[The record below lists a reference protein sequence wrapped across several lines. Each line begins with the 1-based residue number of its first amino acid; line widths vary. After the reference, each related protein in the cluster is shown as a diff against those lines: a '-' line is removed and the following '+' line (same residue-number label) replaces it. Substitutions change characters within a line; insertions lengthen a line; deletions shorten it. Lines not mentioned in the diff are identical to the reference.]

1 MPFVVLVRTGQEEG
15 DPNGEVRISIP
26 RRRRGLPGRAHTRTA
41 EGVRGHLQV
50 VRDQRPQDHRR
61 RRRAAADADGHDRPA
76 RQRDDEGQRG
86 PLHRVEGAHR
96 RLRNDRGPRP
106 RCRDRD
112 REELAGRQRR
122 GAPDRRALS
131 ANITSDAVAAVFHE
145 EAGRLT
151 AALVKRLG
159 DFDLAEECVQ
169 DALVS
174 ALEHWP
180 REGIPQNPGAWL
192 MTTARRKGIDR
203 LRREKR
209 YQEKLA
215 ELEEPSMSTP
225 RASLP
230 DERLELIFTCCH
242 PALAREAQVA
252 LTLRSVAGLTT
263 AEIARAYLATESTI
277 AQRLVRAK
285 RKIVD
290 ARIPFRVPDRE
301 ELPDR
306 LEEVLAVLY
315 LMFNEGYLATGQ
327 RGASDRDLAKEAEW
341 LTGLLAALM
350 PDEPEVLGL
359 LALMRFHL
367 ARAEAR
373 FDSQGRLV
381 LLRDQD
387 RNRWD
392 RARIDETF
400 ALVGRFLALRRPGP
414 YQLQA
419 LIAGAHADA
428 KTWEAT
434 RWPDILRSYDALLEL
449 NDSPVVRLNR
459 AIALWHVRGAE
470 DAYIELF
477 SLAEELDRYH
487 LYHAT
492 RGELLR
498 ALGRPDE
505 ARAAD
510 RRALELT
517 ENPAERA
524 LLAARLG

>member
-1 MPFVVLVRTGQEEG
+1 M
-15 DPNGEVRISIP
+15 
-26 RRRRGLPGRAHTRTA
+26 
-41 EGVRGHLQV
+41 
-50 VRDQRPQDHRR
+50 
-61 RRRAAADADGHDRPA
+61 
-76 RQRDDEGQRG
+76 
-86 PLHRVEGAHR
+86 
-96 RLRNDRGPRP
+96 
-106 RCRDRD
+106 
-112 REELAGRQRR
+112 
-122 GAPDRRALS
+122 
-131 ANITSDAVAAVFHE
+131 AAVFHE

-180 REGIPQNPGAWL
+180 LEGIPNNPGAWL

-203 LRREKR
+203 LRRAKR
-209 YQEKLA
+209 YEEKIA
-215 ELEEPSMSTP
+215 QLEESPMSTP
-225 RASLP
+225 SASLP

-263 AEIARAYLATESTI
+263 PEIARAFLVPEATI

-290 ARIPFRVPDRE
+290 AKIPFRVPEHD

-306 LEEVLAVLY
+306 IDEVLTVLY

-341 LTGLLAALM
+341 LTSLLAGLM
-350 PDEPEVLGL
+350 PDEPEILGL
-359 LALMRFHL
+359 VALMRFNL

-373 FDSQGRLV
+373 FDASGQIV
-381 LLRDQD
+381 LLQRQD
-387 RNRWD
+387 RTKWD
-392 RARIDETF
+392 RRRIDETF
-400 ALVGRFLALRRPGP
+400 AIVRRFLAMQRPGS

-419 LIAGAHADA
+419 LIAGAHAEA

-434 RWPDILRSYDALLEL
+434 RWPEILLSYDTLLAIA
-449 NDSPVVRLNR
+449 DSPVVRLNR
-459 AIALWHVRGAE
+459 AIAVWHVYGAE
-470 DAYIELF
+470 QAYIELF
-477 SLAEELDRYH
+477 PLAEDLDRYH

-492 RGELLR
+492 RAELLR
-498 ALGRPDE
+498 ALGRTDD

-510 RRALELT
+510 QRALELT

-524 LLAARLG
+524 LLAARLA

>member
-1 MPFVVLVRTGQEEG
+1 
-15 DPNGEVRISIP
+15 
-26 RRRRGLPGRAHTRTA
+26 
-41 EGVRGHLQV
+41 
-50 VRDQRPQDHRR
+50 
-61 RRRAAADADGHDRPA
+61 
-76 RQRDDEGQRG
+76 
-86 PLHRVEGAHR
+86 
-96 RLRNDRGPRP
+96 
-106 RCRDRD
+106 
-112 REELAGRQRR
+112 
-122 GAPDRRALS
+122 
-131 ANITSDAVAAVFHE
+131 VAAVFHE

-151 AALVKRLG
+151 AALTKQLG
-159 DFDLAEECVQ
+159 NFDLAEECVQ

-180 REGIPQNPGAWL
+180 REGIPHNPGAWL

-209 YQEKLA
+209 YQEKLTA
-215 ELEEPSMSTP
+215 LEGAWPPQTP
-225 RASLP
+225 EVSRMKPALP

-263 AEIARAYLATESTI
+263 AEIARAYLVPESTI

-290 ARIPFRVPDRE
+290 ARIPFRVPERDS
-301 ELPDR
+301 LPERID
-306 LEEVLAVLY
+306 EVLAVLY
-315 LMFNEGYLATGQ
+315 LMFNEGYLATGE

-341 LTGLLAALM
+341 LTSLLAVLV
-350 PDEPEVLGL
+350 PDEAEVLGL

-367 ARAEAR
+367 ARSEAR
-373 FDSQGRLV
+373 FDASGRMI
-381 LLRDQD
+381 LLQDQD
-387 RNRWD
+387 RSKWD
-392 RARIDETF
+392 RRRIDETF
-400 ALVGRFLALRRPGP
+400 TIVGRFLTMQRPGP

-434 RWPDILRSYDALLEL
+434 RWPDILRSYDALVAI

-470 DAYIELF
+470 QAYIELF
-477 SLAEELDRYH
+477 ALAEELDRYH
-487 LYHAT
+487 LFHAT
-492 RGELLR
+492 RAELLR
-498 ALGRPDE
+498 ALGRGDE

-510 RRALELT
+510 QRALELT

-524 LLAARLG
+524 LLSSRLG

>member
-1 MPFVVLVRTGQEEG
+1 
-15 DPNGEVRISIP
+15 
-26 RRRRGLPGRAHTRTA
+26 
-41 EGVRGHLQV
+41 
-50 VRDQRPQDHRR
+50 
-61 RRRAAADADGHDRPA
+61 
-76 RQRDDEGQRG
+76 
-86 PLHRVEGAHR
+86 
-96 RLRNDRGPRP
+96 
-106 RCRDRD
+106 
-112 REELAGRQRR
+112 
-122 GAPDRRALS
+122 
-131 ANITSDAVAAVFHE
+131 VAAVFHE

-180 REGIPQNPGAWL
+180 REGIPNNPGAWL

-215 ELEEPSMSTP
+215 TLEGALPPQTP
-225 RASLP
+225 EVPRMTLP

-263 AEIARAYLATESTI
+263 PEIARAYLVPEATI

-290 ARIPFRVPDRE
+290 AKIPFRVPDRE

-341 LTGLLAALM
+341 LTALLADLI
-350 PDEPEVLGL
+350 PDEAEVLGL
-359 LALMRFHL
+359 VALMRFHL

-373 FDSQGRLV
+373 FDASGRMI
-381 LLRDQD
+381 LLQDQD
-387 RNRWD
+387 RTKWD
-392 RARIDETF
+392 RRRISETF
-400 ALVGRFLALRRPGP
+400 SIVGRFLTMRRPGP

-434 RWPDILRSYDALLEL
+434 RWPDILHSYDALLAL
-449 NDSPVVRLNR
+449 ADSPVVRLNR
-459 AIALWHVRGAE
+459 AIALWHVHGAE
-470 DAYIELF
+470 QAYIELF

-492 RGELLR
+492 RAELLR
-498 ALGRPDE
+498 ALGRSEE

-524 LLAARLG
+524 LLAARLA

>member
-1 MPFVVLVRTGQEEG
+1 M
-15 DPNGEVRISIP
+15 
-26 RRRRGLPGRAHTRTA
+26 
-41 EGVRGHLQV
+41 
-50 VRDQRPQDHRR
+50 
-61 RRRAAADADGHDRPA
+61 
-76 RQRDDEGQRG
+76 
-86 PLHRVEGAHR
+86 
-96 RLRNDRGPRP
+96 
-106 RCRDRD
+106 
-112 REELAGRQRR
+112 
-122 GAPDRRALS
+122 
-131 ANITSDAVAAVFHE
+131 AAVFHD

-151 AALVKRLG
+151 AGLTKRLG
-159 DFDLAEECVQ
+159 NFDLAEECVQ

-180 REGIPQNPGAWL
+180 REGIPNNPGAWL

-209 YQEKLA
+209 YQEKIA
-215 ELEEPSMSTP
+215 ELEEPTVATAST
-225 RASLP
+225 ALP

-263 AEIARAYLATESTI
+263 PEIARAFLVPEATV

-290 ARIPFRVPDRE
+290 AKIPFRVPDSE

-306 LEEVLAVLY
+306 LDEVLAVLY

-341 LTGLLAALM
+341 LTSLLAGLM
-350 PDEPEVLGL
+350 PDEAEVLGL
-359 LALMRFHL
+359 VALMRFHL

-373 FDSQGRLV
+373 FDASGRMI
-381 LLRDQD
+381 LLQDQD
-387 RNRWD
+387 RAKWD
-392 RARIDETF
+392 RRRIDETF
-400 ALVGRFLALRRPGP
+400 SVVGRFLTMRRPGP

-428 KTWEAT
+428 KSWEAT
-434 RWPDILRSYDALLEL
+434 RWPDILRSYDALLEI

-459 AIALWHVRGAE
+459 AIAVWHVVGAE
-470 DAYIELF
+470 QAYVELF
-477 SLAEELDRYH
+477 PLAEELDRYH

-492 RGELLR
+492 RAELLR
-498 ALGRPDE
+498 ALGRTED

-510 RRALELT
+510 KRALELT

-524 LLAARLG
+524 LLKDRLG